1 MDNYKEQFVAE
12 ALELLMKLEK
22 GLLSLEEA
30 PDDNQQIE
38 EIFRGLH
45 TLKGSSAMYG
55 FEKVGHLMHLIENI
69 FEKVRTKSQ
78 KADSNII
85 SLSLEVADFCSKML
99 SLNDEKSEGIVH
111 YYNGLIYKIQQ
122 TVDMTVPVQE
132 SVARD
137 LQALT
142 VTYFVSFTIDDS
154 FSQRG
159 IKLDSIFE
167 ELEKLGTVISIL
179 VEESVDGKKSWEIFI
194 VTAAFLQEIEDV
206 FLFMIDIAAI
216 EKLAD
221 QNLFLNDEF
230 KQVVQKNA
238 VLKCRNNLQELKAII
253 SKNHGEKSESQN
265 NRSVQEQAQLT
276 SKNYLRV
283 AAEKLDE
290 QMNLLS
296 ELVTVKAELRLI
308 VENEKYAKLYKLVE
322 SFDKVTN
329 RFRKNILNVRLVQV
343 KNWYVMFLR
352 LVRDVSKQLNKEVE
366 FLAEG
371 LETEIDKNIIDSLE
385 GPLAHL
391 LRNSLDH
398 GIESPDE
405 RVKAGKPPKGSI
417 TLRAYH
423 SGAEI
428 VIEIEDDGRGF
439 NKEKIR
445 RKAIS
450 KGLIDNDT
458 AISDKQLYD
467 FAFQPGFSTA
477 QNVSEVSGR
486 GVGMDVVKKSVNQ
499 LRGDI
504 EIHSEQGKGST
515 VSIRLPMLLSI
526 IDTLLLRSGEQYFA
540 IPLTDVNKCT
550 QLYSSELEETVN
562 NQLTIY
568 GELTPYINLRKV
580 FAIAGT
586 QPEKQKIVIV
596 ENNGKNV
603 GLITDEVVGEY
614 QAVLKPF
621 DGYYINKQYFIGAS
635 LLADGHLC
643 VILDTMKLLSDMA
656 NLKN

>member
-85 SLSLEVADFCSKML
+85 SLSLEVVDFCSKML